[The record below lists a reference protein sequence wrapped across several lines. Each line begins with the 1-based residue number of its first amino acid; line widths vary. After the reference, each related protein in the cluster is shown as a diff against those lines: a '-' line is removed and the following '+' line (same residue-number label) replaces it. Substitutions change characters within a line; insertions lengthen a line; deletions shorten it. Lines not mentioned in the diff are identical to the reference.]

1 MDSFERAAISIL
13 RGSNL
18 VVMVLIVGAGFIAA
32 LGFADQGPVM
42 AGFVVL
48 GSVLVAG
55 LATGLLA
62 LLCQI
67 YENGQQ
73 QVTLLRDIL
82 DKKNGGSL

>member
-1 MDSFERAAISIL
+1 MDSFERAAINIL
-13 RGSNL
+13 RGTNL
-18 VVMVLIVGAGFIAA
+18 VVMVLIVGAGLIAA
-32 LGFADQGPVM
+32 LGLAEKNIAL
-42 AGFVVL
+42 AGAAVL

-73 QVTLLRDIL
+73 QIALLQAL
-82 DKKNGGSL
+82 VKKKEGGQ